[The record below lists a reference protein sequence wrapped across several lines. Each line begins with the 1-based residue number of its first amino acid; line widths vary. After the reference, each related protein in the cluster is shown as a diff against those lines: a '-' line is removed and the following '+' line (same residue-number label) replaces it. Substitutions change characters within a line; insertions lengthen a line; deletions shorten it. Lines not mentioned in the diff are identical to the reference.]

1 MRSGLSGLPK
11 LVVIVGGFIIVA
23 GIVLLGMAALAVI
36 GQLDVGMLLE
46 NKYLVTLATLL
57 IVVGLLDAFSAI
69 IIARW

>member
-1 MRSGLSGLPK
+1 MRSGLGGLPK